1 MSFDALLGNDQLK
14 QNLSR
19 SLSRGHISHFYLISG
34 PRGSGKHTLARLL
47 AAAILCRGET
57 RPCGSCVPCRKV
69 LAGLHPD
76 FITVDDPERKTV
88 TVELI
93 RQARADIYVQPNES
107 EYKIYLFPR
116 AQDMGIPGQNALL
129 KVLEEPPAYGVFI
142 LLADNPETLLP
153 TVRSRCTELKMQP
166 LPESLLRPRL
176 QESFPQAPREQ
187 IAAAMERCGGFL
199 GQALEL
205 LKQENAAPPQTIS
218 FVGAL
223 CERSSL
229 ELLRTLT
236 PMEKWKRD
244 ALGGILQEWL
254 ELLESALACR
264 CGAGAVSPLARQLAE
279 HHSARELRQAVLH
292 LKKAV
297 DYTMSNVSPGAV
309 CGYLEW
315 ALL

>member
-1 MSFDALLGNDQLK
+1 MSFDTLLGNDQLK

-47 AAAILCRGET
+47 AAAILCRGGD
-57 RPCGSCVPCRKV
+57 RPCGSCGPCRKV

-76 FITVDDPERKTV
+76 FITVDDPEKKTV

-129 KVLEEPPAYGVFI
+129 KVLEEPPAYGVFL
-142 LLADNPETLLP
+142 LLADNPEKLLP

-166 LPESLLRPRL
+166 VPETVLRPWL
-176 QESFPQAPREQ
+176 QEAFPDVPGEQ
-187 IAAAMERCGGFL
+187 LAAAMERSGGFP

-205 LKQENAAPPQTIS
+205 LKQENTTPPQTLS
-218 FVGAL
+218 FVSAL
-223 CERSSL
+223 CQRSPL
-229 ELLRTLT
+229 ELLRTLA

-244 ALGGILQEWL
+244 ALGDILQSWL
-254 ELLESALACR
+254 ELLEAALACR

-279 HHSARELRQAVLH
+279 NRSAQELRQAVLH

-297 DYTMSNVSPGAV
+297 DYTMSNVSPAAV

-315 ALL
+315 ALR